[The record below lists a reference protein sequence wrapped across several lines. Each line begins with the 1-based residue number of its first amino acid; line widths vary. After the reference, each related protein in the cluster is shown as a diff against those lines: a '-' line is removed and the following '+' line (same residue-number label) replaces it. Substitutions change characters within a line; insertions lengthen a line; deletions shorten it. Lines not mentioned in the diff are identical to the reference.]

1 MTLRGNTTLGDDPN
15 SDTVTFTAKVNS
27 SIIPNGTVNIGAES
41 SRWEYIYATNVDGV
55 NFTGTSADATKLE
68 TPREISFSED
78 VVSVGRT
85 FDGTQNVGF
94 ALTLTILVYEDS
106 YGSSTQVGILTVD
119 ANRIKTSNGILPLGF
134 GQADKILVTEKSSNM
149 DQLHNVAHLLKMIL
163 LRDYEDYGANL
174 LTYNPNTSC
183 YGNVSSGSLNVSG
196 LSMKMSPLH
205 GMMQVWSNNHKCLNF
220 SNIFPHYEC
229 RY

>member
-1 MTLRGNTTLGDDPN
+1 MDSETFSITGSANEIVTSVPTDNNLQIRLAEDLTLRGNTTLGDDPN

-85 FDGTQNVGF
+85 FDGTQPVGF
-94 ALTLTILVYEDS
+94 ALTLTSTGVVEGS

-119 ANRIKTSNGILPLGF
+119 AKGRVTAASNVNIDG
-134 GQADKILVTEKSSNM
+134 
-149 DQLHNVAHLLKMIL
+149 
-163 LRDYEDYGANL
+163 
-174 LTYNPNTSC
+174 
-183 YGNVSSGSLNVSG
+183 G
-196 LSMKMSPLH
+196 LSRRDRQTKYLSRKNLPI
-205 GMMQVWSNNHKCLNF
+205 WTNY
-220 SNIFPHYEC
+220 II
-229 RY
+229 